1 MKVSISKVQT
11 PVGIILKKTKLSSSK
26 QLVNPKRQLK
36 KEKKRQNV
44 LAFLYPYY
52 YPKTHLI
59 KAVNSPDS
67 STPNER
73 L

>member
-11 PVGIILKKTKLSSSK
+11 PVGIILKKTKFSSSK

-36 KEKKRQNV
+36 KEKKGQNV
-44 LAFLYPYY
+44 LAFLYAYY

-59 KAVNSPDS
+59 KAVNSLDS
-67 STPNER
+67 SIPNER

>member
-11 PVGIILKKTKLSSSK
+11 PVGIILKKAKFSSSK

-44 LAFLYPYY
+44 LAFLYAYY

-59 KAVNSPDS
+59 KGVNSLYS
-67 STPNER
+67 SIPNER